1 MSYFLAIEERHRY
14 LEHLLSIY
22 DNSLSLYAIQRI
34 LDHSSG
40 LSLESMRNLF
50 DHAYLCMLYC
60 KDNAM
65 EVEYFDE
72 GEMKKPLLY
81 KTVARFIT
89 DRSQGIK

>member
-1 MSYFLAIEERHRY
+1 MEERHRY

-22 DNSLSLYAIQRI
+22 DNSLSLHAIQRI

-65 EVEYFDE
+65 EVEYFNE
-72 GEMKKPLLY
+72 SEMKKPLLC
-81 KTVARFIT
+81 KTVAQFIM